1 MSHDKSTTTYVFT
14 FHVVGGISYQ
24 SINYFAIVLSAK
36 LGINTKDV
44 LVKKATFSN
53 EFFLSFGLYH
63 RLSQILLI
71 IKIKFSIFFPDN
83 QIITNRSVD
92 TPGNNSLI
100 KLKENVLCF
109 LLKMEI
115 WF

>member
-1 MSHDKSTTTYVFT
+1 M
-14 FHVVGGISYQ
+14 
-24 SINYFAIVLSAK
+24 
-36 LGINTKDV
+36 KDV
-44 LVKKATFSN
+44 LIKKLLFRTN
-53 EFFLSFGLYH
+53 FFLFFGLYH
-63 RLSQILLI
+63 RLFQILLI